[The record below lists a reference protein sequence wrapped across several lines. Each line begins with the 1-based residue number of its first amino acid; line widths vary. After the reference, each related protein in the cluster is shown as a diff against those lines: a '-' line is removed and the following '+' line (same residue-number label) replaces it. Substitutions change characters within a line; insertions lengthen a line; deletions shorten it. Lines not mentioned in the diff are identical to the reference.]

1 MYSSFIV
8 FSAIIAFKQTQ
19 TGLLTAFKLFSFYYN
34 FTTTFAQCVA
44 ILIFE
49 TAMDIPAPCDKHGTC
64 SIDGATCTCDTSYF
78 GDTCSKT
85 CPSDSSKTICSGHG
99 TCGDASQICLC
110 DAGFGGTKCDVSCK
124 SDCSGHGSCD
134 AVAGVPVCKCAVGYS
149 GTQCSFTCPIGTV
162 ATTPCSGHGKC
173 TSRQS
178 AGSIKEEGYCQCDAT
193 HTGID
198 CGSSC
203 PSGVDNQPCSG
214 VTRGTCSLIDGT
226 GTCACLDGFSGKAC
240 EFFSGCQNNCNGHGE
255 CKGEL
260 VADKK
265 CICKHGFVGNGCNLQ
280 CPVTSLSGEICEG
293 KGTCSALDGIPICTC
308 DPSRVG
314 KICQLECPMGSIN
327 QKDTS
332 ANSTDTPADATL
344 TVCSSQ
350 GTCVVDDTGE
360 SAACACLDGFGGKTC
375 SAASLTED
383 EALEKVQDKVDT
395 RSILI
400 ASIVSVVSIL
410 IIIFGI
416 VLYKKQRSRL
426 RQYEVTFGTDALLGG
441 NGEERTVVAGRSVK
455 RTERTTSAS
464 LAAEDVL
471 AGGFGGSVQMSE
483 IVVGNSDVDY
493 MEEARDI

>member
-1 MYSSFIV
+1 M
-8 FSAIIAFKQTQ
+8 
-19 TGLLTAFKLFSFYYN
+19 
-34 FTTTFAQCVA
+34 
-44 ILIFE
+44 
-49 TAMDIPAPCDKHGTC
+49 
-64 SIDGATCTCDTSYF
+64 
-78 GDTCSKT
+78 
-85 CPSDSSKTICSGHG
+85 
-99 TCGDASQICLC
+99 
-110 DAGFGGTKCDVSCK
+110 
-124 SDCSGHGSCD
+124 
-134 AVAGVPVCKCAVGYS
+134 
-149 GTQCSFTCPIGTV
+149 
-162 ATTPCSGHGKC
+162 
-173 TSRQS
+173 
-178 AGSIKEEGYCQCDAT
+178 
-193 HTGID
+193 
-198 CGSSC
+198 
-203 PSGVDNQPCSG
+203 
-214 VTRGTCSLIDGT
+214 
-226 GTCACLDGFSGKAC
+226 
-240 EFFSGCQNNCNGHGE
+240 
-255 CKGEL
+255 
-260 VADKK
+260 
-265 CICKHGFVGNGCNLQ
+265 
-280 CPVTSLSGEICEG
+280 
-293 KGTCSALDGIPICTC
+293 
-308 DPSRVG
+308 
-314 KICQLECPMGSIN
+314 
-327 QKDTS
+327 
-332 ANSTDTPADATL
+332 